1 MATVLDGK
9 MLPDNQEGETKEYET
24 QVAETVEDATQ
35 VPLAQGTPVPEDPA
49 AVTPSLNGSVPGTPV
64 NDPDIEKIP
73 VAVEQMSWKHLQM
86 SEKGHQY
93 CDKCRMVVDVRSP
106 HVIKKKITQEPSMQ
120 TMPQCGD
127 IVIPQLGHGQAGRL
141 QGFATGGGW
150 GTYKIRFLTLY
161 IFMQYICVES
171 ICFSKEVNIYHD
183 FGHHGLYSKHQR
195 SSPCS
200 LSQ

>member
-35 VPLAQGTPVPEDPA
+35 VPLGQGTPVPQDPA

-106 HVIKKKITQEPSMQ
+106 HVIKKKSHKNLQCRQCHNVVTLLYRNWDMAKLEGFKALPQEE
-120 TMPQCGD
+120 
-127 IVIPQLGHGQAGRL
+127 AGVHIK
-141 QGFATGGGW
+141 
-150 GTYKIRFLTLY
+150 Y
-161 IFMQYICVES
+161 VS
-171 ICFSKEVNIYHD
+171 
-183 FGHHGLYSKHQR
+183 
-195 SSPCS
+195 
-200 LSQ
+200 